1 MNAHRCPTMEE
12 FKNLLKKHS
21 LKATP
26 QRLAVHQVM
35 MELGHASVDM
45 VTEKIKDTGVKVTTA
60 SVYNILSQLALIGI
74 YDHRMSLNNK
84 MYFDVNAYGHM
95 HFYDMENH
103 TFKDI
108 IDDEL
113 YEMIQQNLMRKRFK
127 GFKVED
133 IDIQIIGR
141 PTRKKYVANV

>member
-84 MYFDVNAYGHM
+84 MYFDFNAYGHM

>member
-45 VTEKIKDTGVKVTTA
+45 VTEKIKDTGGKVTTA